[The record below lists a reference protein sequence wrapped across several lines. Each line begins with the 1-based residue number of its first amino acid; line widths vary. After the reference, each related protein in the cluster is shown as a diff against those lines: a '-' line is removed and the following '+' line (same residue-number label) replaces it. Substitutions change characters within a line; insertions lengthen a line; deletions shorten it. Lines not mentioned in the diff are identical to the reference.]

1 MEHGFLISIKLI
13 VYDTLDSVPWYG
25 VCIISM
31 EDKLT
36 IGKLANSSE
45 VSVETIRFYERKGI
59 LKQPKKQGT
68 FRHYPEEYITRIR
81 FIKRSQELGF
91 TLKETK
97 ELLDLKIKNQSRCSD
112 VLSKTEEKI
121 QEINQ
126 KISDLKKMRKSLEGL
141 AGCCVDTNQPLS
153 DCPILECF
161 ISGKDK

>member
-1 MEHGFLISIKLI
+1 MIMKES
-13 VYDTLDSVPWYG
+13 
-25 VCIISM
+25 
-31 EDKLT
+31 LT
-36 IGKLANSSE
+36 IGKLAEASDVN
-45 VSVETIRFYERKGI
+45 VETIRFYERKGI
-59 LKQPKKQGT
+59 LKQPKKQGA
-68 FRHYPEEYITRIR
+68 FRYYPEEYITRIR

-121 QEINQ
+121 KEINQ

-141 AGCCVDTNQPLS
+141 ASCCEDTNQPLS
-153 DCPILECF
+153 ECPILECF